1 MEETYLINANVRKKG
16 SKNRQSGSRI
26 PAILYGKKL
35 DNIMLWIDC
44 KVFSKVYDDVR
55 GSSVLDLIVEN
66 GSKREAE
73 KVLIY
78 GIQRDPVTD
87 DYMHV
92 DFYRVKMDEKIETSV
107 ELEFINES
115 LAVKELGGVL
125 VKNID
130 KVEVRCLPADLPKYI
145 KVDISSLET
154 FDDRICIGDLKISD
168 KVFIDLESKTVVAL
182 VAPPR
187 SQEDIEELEKDI
199 EGDISQVEDVEK
211 EEDEDQLEQQDI
223 EDQQKEKGSIE

>member
-1 MEETYLINANVRKKG
+1 MEDTYSINANVREKS
-16 SKNRQSGSRI
+16 SKNEQLGNRI

-35 DNIMLWIDC
+35 DNIMLWIDF
-44 KVFSKVYDDVR
+44 KAFSRVYDDVR
-55 GSSVLDLIVEN
+55 GSSVIDLIVEN
-66 GSKREAE
+66 GSKREVE

-78 GIQRDPVTD
+78 DIQRDPVTD
-87 DYMHV
+87 GYTHV
-92 DFYRVKMDEKIETSV
+92 DFYRVKMDEEIEASV

-145 KVDISSLET
+145 KVDISALET
-154 FDDRICIGDLKISD
+154 FDGRICVEDLKISD
-168 KVFIDLESKTVVAL
+168 KVSIDLESKTVVAL

-211 EEDEDQLEQQDI
+211 KEVENQPEQQKI
-223 EDQQKEKGSIE
+223 EDQQKEKDSAE